1 MMEHLVQCRSPCAP
15 IPCSTLCT
23 PPPCSTL
30 CTPPPCSTPCTP
42 PCVLHVDLAGVVE
55 GGKQGPPAG
64 DGYLIYW
71 LEGDHFAYH
80 STSFYQHQA
89 EEQWQKSIP
98 GASGLGWGPDHTEHC
113 HNSVQRKR
121 DERRSQRYVLDC
133 LNMFVFSLLQET
145 TPQRKKTYSGCC
157 GTFAK
162 KLWMGI
168 YCTET
173 ADGRW
178 CRRARPAPDLLR
190 PILGH
195 CDGGGRGGG
204 PRGVVSFIS
213 F

>member
-71 LEGDHFAYH
+71 LEGNHFAYH

-89 EEQWQKSIP
+89 EEQWQKIHSR
-98 GASGLGWGPDHTEHC
+98 SKWVDHTEHC

-157 GTFAK
+157 GVWNICK
-162 KLWMGI
+162 
-168 YCTET
+168 ET
-173 ADGRW
+173 VDGNLVHWDCWWEMVQTGKTSPRPFTAHSRPLRRW
-178 CRRARPAPDLLR
+178 SKR
-190 PILGH
+190 GK
-195 CDGGGRGGG
+195 GGR
-204 PRGVVSFIS
+204 FLL
-213 F
+213 

>member
-71 LEGDHFAYH
+71 LEGNHFAYH

-89 EEQWQKSIP
+89 EEQWQKIHSR
-98 GASGLGWGPDHTEHC
+98 SKWVGLGTWPHRALPQFSAKKERWEKKPKICFGLLKYVCIFTLT
-113 HNSVQRKR
+113 R
-121 DERRSQRYVLDC
+121 DD
-133 LNMFVFSLLQET
+133 
-145 TPQRKKTYSGCC
+145 TPKKKTYSGCC

-168 YCTET
+168 
-173 ADGRW
+173 
-178 CRRARPAPDLLR
+178 
-190 PILGH
+190 
-195 CDGGGRGGG
+195 
-204 PRGVVSFIS
+204 
-213 F
+213 

>member
-1 MMEHLVQCRSPCAP
+1 MMEHLVQCRSPCTP

-89 EEQWQKSIP
+89 EEQWQKIHSR
-98 GASGLGWGPDHTEHC
+98 SKWVGLGTWPHRALP
-113 HNSVQRKR
+113 Q
-121 DERRSQRYVLDC
+121 
-133 LNMFVFSLLQET
+133 FS
-145 TPQRKKTYSGCC
+145 
-157 GTFAK
+157 AK
-162 KLWMGI
+162 KERWEKKPKICFGLLKYVCIFTLTRDDTPKTKHIVVAVEHLQRNCGWESSALRLLMGDG
-168 YCTET
+168 
-173 ADGRW
+173 ADGQDQ
-178 CRRARPAPDLLR
+178 PQTFY
-190 PILGH
+190 
-195 CDGGGRGGG
+195 G
-204 PRGVVSFIS
+204 PF
-213 F
+213 